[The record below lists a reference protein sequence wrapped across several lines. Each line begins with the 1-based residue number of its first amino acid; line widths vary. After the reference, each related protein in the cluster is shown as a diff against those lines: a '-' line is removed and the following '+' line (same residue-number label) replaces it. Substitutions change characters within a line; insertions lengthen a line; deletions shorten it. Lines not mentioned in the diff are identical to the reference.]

1 MRTGLPA
8 APDRA
13 VGRVRP
19 HDRARAGTRNVK
31 RAAKSASAKQS
42 AELKRNAMRA
52 AELLKAMSNPFRL
65 MILCHLAEGEKSV
78 GELERVVGLSQS
90 ALSQHLARLRQERIV
105 AARRA
110 GQTVFYS
117 LSGKAATAVLETL
130 YNLYCRN
137 GVDTP
142 RRAATATS

>member
-13 VGRVRP
+13 AGRVRSP
-19 HDRARAGTRNVK
+19 DRARAGAPPMK
-31 RAAKSASAKQS
+31 RDSKNASAKQS

-65 MILCHLAEGEKSV
+65 MVLCHLADGEKSV

-90 ALSQHLARLRQERIV
+90 ALSQHLARLRREKIV
-105 AARRA
+105 ASRRA

-117 LSGKAATAVLETL
+117 LAGTAATAVLETL

-137 GVDTP
+137 GDDAA
-142 RRAATATS
+142 RRAATRPT